1 MCVCCICECTSV
13 QMRVHVFGCVI
24 RMPELTQGKLLSLSL
39 YYLLKQ
45 NLLMYLE
52 LTDLASLA
60 NQLFLGIP
68 HLVLLKLEVQAGN
81 YV

>member
-1 MCVCCICECTSV
+1 M
-13 QMRVHVFGCVI
+13 
-24 RMPELTQGKLLSLSL
+24 LLSLSL

-60 NQLFLGIP
+60 NQLSLGIP
-68 HLVLLKLEVQAGN
+68 YLVLLKLEVQVGN